1 MTQMLSIE
9 DHEIEL
15 AERLLLPAGE
25 SFDEQRRAVI
35 RCMESKDIQAC
46 PGSGK
51 TTALLAKLSI
61 LAQKL
66 PLKSNKGICVLTH
79 TNVAVNEIKE
89 RLDDKAE
96 ILFEYPNHFGTIQS
110 FVNKFLAIPAF
121 IKKFGKRPARI
132 DDDIHQEYIERKGR
146 TLPPGTKQYL
156 ERNNIY
162 LPSLRFTLNDFDV
175 ISKTIDGTIVVGRTT
190 PTYQRIKSLKEDVL
204 REGILCY
211 DDAYSLAYWYLREY
225 PHLKDVISERFAY
238 MFIDEMQDT
247 DAKQQG
253 ILDMAFD
260 QAKVIVQRI
269 GDSNQAI
276 YNSSWQIRADH
287 LSISDSKRF
296 SAVIAER
303 VKTICPT
310 PQNLNGNPAIEN
322 INPKLI
328 VFDDSSITD
337 VIPRF
342 GDLIIE
348 NSLHTLE
355 KKIYKAVGW
364 VGKPN
369 IRRTLPSYFD
379 SFGKL
384 GGKQKQDY
392 ESLLDYLKVAR
403 DHQRG
408 ESIATIRQFIIA
420 AILKSLRLLG
430 IRKSNNVHY
439 TETSFIEFIS
449 KENKILY
456 EELNLKLLHW
466 CREMFRNQDIG
477 VDLRNFI
484 RTQICPQFGVAINP
498 ELQAFLDAPASTQL
512 ALEQKADTYIHE
524 KANQKISIDVCS
536 VHSVKGET
544 HTATLYLETFYIKY
558 DIQSIVEYM
567 KGNHTPPRGS
577 TLLSGLKMAYVGMTR
592 PTHMLCVA
600 AHKDGCEQHLDELS
614 TVGWDIH
621 RIFEA

>member
-1 MTQMLSIE
+1 MLIIE

-15 AERLLLPAGE
+15 TERLLLPAGE

-89 RLDDKAE
+89 RLDDRAE

-146 TLPPGTKQYL
+146 VLPYGTRRYL
-156 ERNNIY
+156 ERNSIY
-162 LPSLRFTLNDFDV
+162 LPDLRFTLNDFNI
-175 ISKTIDGTIVVGRTT
+175 ISKTIDGSIVLRPET
-190 PTYQRIKSLKEDVL
+190 PTYQLIKSLKEDVL

-225 PHLKDVISERFAY
+225 PQLKDVISERFAY

-253 ILDMAFD
+253 ILDKAFD
-260 QAKVIVQRI
+260 EAKVIVQRI

-296 SAVIAER
+296 SSVIAER
-303 VKTICPT
+303 VRNICPT
-310 PQNLNGNPAIEN
+310 PQNLNGNPDIEN
-322 INPKLI
+322 TNPKLI
-328 VFDDSSITD
+328 VFDDSAIAD

-348 NSLHTLE
+348 NNLHTVG

-369 IRRTLPSYFD
+369 IRRTLPSYFNT
-379 SFGKL
+379 FGKL

-392 ESLLDYLKVAR
+392 ESLQDYLKVAR

-408 ESIATIRQFIIA
+408 ESISIMRKFMLA

-430 IRKSNNVHY
+430 IRKSNNIHY

-466 CREMFRNQDIG
+466 CRELFRNQNIG
-477 VDLRNFI
+477 VDLRDFI
-484 RTQICPQFGVAINP
+484 TAQICPQFGVAINP

-512 ALEQKADTYIHE
+512 ALEQNADTYIHE

-544 HTATLYLETFYIKY
+544 HTATLYLETFYIRY
-558 DIQSIVEYM
+558 DIQSIIEYM
-567 KGNHTPPRGS
+567 KGNHSPPRGS

>member
-1 MTQMLSIE
+1 MTQMFSIE

-15 AERLLLPAGE
+15 AERLLLPTGE

-51 TTALLAKLSI
+51 TTALLAKLSV

-89 RLDDKAE
+89 RLDDKAD
-96 ILFEYPNHFGTIQS
+96 ILFDYPNHFGTIQS

-132 DDDIHQEYIERKGR
+132 DDDIHQEFIERKYR
-146 TLPPGTKQYL
+146 ALPYGTRRYL
-156 ERNNIY
+156 EANSIY
-162 LPSLRFTLNDFDV
+162 LPDLRFTLNDFNT
-175 ISKTIDGTIVVGRTT
+175 ISKTIDGSIVLRPETA
-190 PTYQRIKSLKEDVL
+190 TYQQIKSLKEDVL

-225 PHLKDVISERFAY
+225 PRLKDVISERFAY

-247 DAKQQG
+247 DAKQQR
-253 ILDMAFD
+253 ILDTAFD
-260 QAKVIVQRI
+260 QETVIIQRI

-303 VKTICPT
+303 IKTICPS
-310 PQNLNGNPAIEN
+310 PQDLNGNPAIVN

-328 VFDDSSITD
+328 VFDDSSIAD
-337 VIPRF
+337 VIPKF
-342 GDLIIE
+342 GDLIFE
-348 NSLHTLE
+348 RGLHTFG

-369 IRRTLPSYFD
+369 PRRTLPSYFD

-384 GGKQKQDY
+384 GGKQKQDFV
-392 ESLLDYLKVAR
+392 SLMDYLKVAR
-403 DHQRG
+403 DCHQG
-408 ESIATIRQFIIA
+408 ESIAAIRQFILA

-430 IRKSNNVHY
+430 IKKSNNVHY
-439 TETSFIEFIS
+439 TVTSFIEFIS
-449 KENKILY
+449 KEKEVLY
-456 EELNLKLLHW
+456 EELNLKLLQW
-466 CREMFRNQDIG
+466 CKEIFRNQDIG
-477 VDLRNFI
+477 EDLRVFI
-484 RTQICPQFGVAINP
+484 RTQICTHFGVATNP
-498 ELQAFLDAPASTQL
+498 GLQAFLNAPASTQL
-512 ALEQKADTYIHE
+512 APEQKADTYIHE
-524 KANQKISIDVCS
+524 KDDQKISIDVCS

-544 HTATLYLETFYIKY
+544 HTATLYLETFYNKY
-558 DIQSIVEYM
+558 DIQSIIEYM
-567 KGNHTPPRGS
+567 KGNHTPPRS
-577 TLLSGLKMAYVGMTR
+577 QTLQSALKIAYVGMTR
-592 PTHMLCVA
+592 PTHMLSVA
-600 AHKDGCEQHLDELS
+600 AHIDGCGRHLDELS
-614 TVGWDIH
+614 AVGWEIH
-621 RIFEA
+621 NIFEA